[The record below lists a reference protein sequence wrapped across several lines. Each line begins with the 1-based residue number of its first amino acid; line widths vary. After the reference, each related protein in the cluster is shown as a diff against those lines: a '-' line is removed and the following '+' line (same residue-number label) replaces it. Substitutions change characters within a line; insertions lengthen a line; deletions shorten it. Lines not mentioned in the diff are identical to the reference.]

1 MADEMTVPFILG
13 LIGGIFVVLAS
24 IAGLWLAYAASK
36 FVGAFGALAGQ
47 STAGITAIVFIGPIV
62 ELILAIIIIVGSIM
76 MRNPDKA
83 KAGSILVLVLAII
96 SLINFTAF
104 FGGVI
109 GPILAIVGG
118 ALGLSKAK

>member
-1 MADEMTVPFILG
+1 
-13 LIGGIFVVLAS
+13 
-24 IAGLWLAYAASK
+24 
-36 FVGAFGALAGQ
+36 AGQ
-47 STAGITAIVFIGPIV
+47 STAGITAIDFIGPIV